1 MAYSRQGAARAGGVR
16 RGIQGIAAAATL
28 SACAGAGWYGC
39 AIYDPSLLVS
49 SDGGDNDGAS
59 SDGGGDGAPGDD
71 GGCAHATPPP
81 RPTTNDGTQDLLFV
95 VALHGIDFG
104 ASLDAGSLSGVGYDL
119 DGVCTC
125 PGPPSC
131 KTNDPKQMHCD
142 DDAGRDNAGGALLKD
157 FALLS
162 GGTFTQ
168 DGLNRNIE
176 AGLYGLVMRI
186 EHYNGGA
193 NDTDVTVSIFV
204 SNGTPPGRDAGPN
217 DHMVP
222 AWNGTD
228 SWTLDSAS
236 VFGGSGDAGRVIPNF
251 ADTHAYVANHVLVAS
266 ADFPLTLGSSGLV
279 TLEFVGGFVT
289 ANIVPQGGTYKLS
302 SGILAGRWPTTK
314 LLGTLQS
321 LSLAGLGNVCKGTQT
336 YRDVKTRICGGADI
350 SAELNADAGSGC
362 NALSLAIQFSADPA
376 QLGAVEPRTPSPPLC
391 PDAGTDDCP

>member
-1 MAYSRQGAARAGGVR
+1 M
-16 RGIQGIAAAATL
+16 TL
-28 SACAGAGWYGC
+28 SAFAGTAWYGC
-39 AIYDPSLLVS
+39 SIYDTSLLV
-49 SDGGDNDGAS
+49 AS
-59 SDGGGDGAPGDD
+59 SDGGADDGSTESGADGAPLDD
-71 GGCAHATPPP
+71 SGCAHVGPPA
-81 RPTTNDGTQDLLFV
+81 RPTTNDGTNDVTFA
-95 VALHGIDFG
+95 VALRGINFG

-131 KTNDPKQMHCD
+131 KSNDQKLMHCD

-176 AGLYGLVMRI
+176 SGLYGLMIRV

-204 SNGTPPGRDAGPN
+204 SDGTPGGPDAGPN
-217 DHMVP
+217 DHMPP
-222 AWNGTD
+222 AWAGDD

-236 VFGGSGDAGRVIPNF
+236 VFGGNGDAGRVIPNF

-266 ADFPLTLGSSGLV
+266 ADFPLTLGSDGLV
-279 TLEFVGGFVT
+279 TLEFVGGFVS
-289 ANIVPQGGTYKLS
+289 ANIVAQGSTFKLTG
-302 SGILAGRWPTTK
+302 GILAGRWPTTK

-321 LSLAGLGNVCKGTQT
+321 LSLAGGNVCRGTQT
-336 YRDVKTRICGGADI
+336 YKDVKVRICGGADI
-350 SAELNADAGSGC
+350 PADIVADAAGSC
-362 NALSLAIQFSADPA
+362 NALSMAIQFSAEPA
-376 QLGAVEPRTPSPPLC
+376 QLGPVVTRIPSAPLC
-391 PDAGTDDCP
+391 PDSGTDDCP